1 MPAARLP
8 GSTYGS
14 VRLLREAIEGECDG
28 LAIDRKQAACI
39 LNHVGPAIAGEERES
54 WRRKFVQPLGK
65 VLKCLPGNLA
75 GDNEHMISAA
85 RKLDAAA
92 QDRPVLET
100 VPQALRRI
108 ADELERIDTRPGNFS
123 KGTADSL
130 RGRASILEQVD
141 LAWSQP

>member
-1 MPAARLP
+1 MPREKLP
-8 GSTYGS
+8 GDSLGS
-14 VRLLREAIEGECDG
+14 VRLLQEAIDGECDG

-39 LNHVGPAIAGEERES
+39 LNHVGPAIAGVERDAWMRE
-54 WRRKFVQPLGK
+54 FVQPLGA
-65 VLKCLPGNLA
+65 VLNCLPGHLA
-75 GDNEHMISAA
+75 GDNAHMINAA

-92 QDRPVLET
+92 KDRQVLET

-130 RGRASILEQVD
+130 RGRARILEQVD
-141 LAWSQP
+141 IAWSEP